1 MITHEIESDIRAFE
15 QNAALY
21 VETNF
26 SERTDALDFIDFH
39 IIDRIEGLPT
49 NNNLAALKRKAEHI
63 KCKLEKIN
71 VLLFERL
78 RENIRDGVYTGSSFK
93 KMIEKYNDYTIADS
107 RQLNKIGYDNVDVF
121 INGLLSNEPVPEP
134 TRSLTPEM
142 VFYQKTPARSVME
155 MTELLQFT
163 DHDVFV
169 DIGSGLGQA
178 TMLVNLLT
186 GVTARGIEYEP
197 AYCNYAEECALEL
210 NLHDVTF
217 INTDALDADYSRG
230 TIFFLYTPF
239 WGTMLQDILEIL
251 RKEATKRTIKVV
263 TYGPCSDVVARQTW
277 LECVNGSANDPYV
290 LCVFNS
296 LNSR

>member
-1 MITHEIESDIRAFE
+1 MITREIESDIRAFE

-21 VETNF
+21 IETNF

-71 VLLFERL
+71 VLLFARL

-93 KMIEKYNDYTIADS
+93 KMIEKYNGYAIADS
-107 RQLNKIGYDNVDVF
+107 QQLNKIGYDDLDVF

-142 VFYQKTPARSVME
+142 VFYQKTPARAVLE

-186 GVTARGIEYEP
+186 GVASIGIEFES
-197 AYCNYAEECALEL
+197 AYCDYAETCASQL
-210 NLHDVTF
+210 NLHGVSF
-217 INTDALDADYSRG
+217 INTDALEADYSCG

-239 WGTMLQDILEIL
+239 GGTMLQDVLEIL
-251 RKEATKRTIKVV
+251 HNEAWKKAIKIV
-263 TYGPCSDVVARQTW
+263 TYGPCSAVITQQTW
-277 LECVNGSANDPYV
+277 LECVNGCANDPYV